1 MATKRWL
8 AVAFAAVLAVAAC
21 SGDDSDASDSGG
33 SDDATSAADLG
44 ELPGEEELEPGLLTV
59 QDVPMGWAEVP
70 DDGDEPDDPLCG
82 IRISRLLGL
91 DVDEL
96 PRAEVQFAEDVDTG
110 PSIGEQVGF
119 VPEGRGA
126 DALRLLQ
133 EAVADCEG
141 DDFNGLDVTVSELS
155 FPPVGDESA
164 AYRVHFEDPDS
175 GQSLDVDAVW
185 ARRGD
190 LLVYLYAYDADG
202 DSTGLLQTYAEPA
215 VDKAFGALVGG

>member
-8 AVAFAAVLAVAAC
+8 AVAFAAVLAVGAC
-21 SGDDSDASDSGG
+21 SGDDSEASDSGG
-33 SDDATSAADLG
+33 SGDATTSSDLAD
-44 ELPGEEELEPGLLTV
+44 LPGEEELEPGLLTV
-59 QDVPMGWAEVP
+59 EDVPMGWAEVP
-70 DDGDEPDDPLCG
+70 DDGDEQDDPLCG

-119 VPEGRGA
+119 VPEGRGD

-141 DDFNGLDVTVSELS
+141 DEFNGLDVTVSELS

-164 AYRVHFEDPDS
+164 AYRVHFEDPAS

-185 ARRGD
+185 VRRGD
-190 LLVYLYAYDADG
+190 LLVYLYAYDAG
-202 DSTGLLQTYAEPA
+202 GNPTELLQTYAEPA
-215 VDKAFGALVGG
+215 VDKASAALVGG